1 MKKLSLLLALCLL
14 LLALPACGNKKP
26 EGLLSQDEI
35 AKYESL
41 YFSDNDAML
50 KELALGP
57 EDVNTEEKMPG
68 LWPLKATRPVD
79 GNGFR
84 QALLVSETEP
94 MGLYGVRLFSAS
106 ISHDRALELAQSL
119 YDNAV
124 ELYGRPG
131 TYPGTEARLSE
142 GLENGS
148 GGMETWDVGE
158 KTTLTL
164 RLTAASE
171 VDGDG
176 DMDTLELTYQV
187 RTLRDGQPVDPV
199 TQKPIAR

>member
-1 MKKLSLLLALCLL
+1 MKKLSILLALCLL
-14 LLALPACGNKKP
+14 LLTLPACGDKKP

-35 AKYESL
+35 AKYEEL
-41 YFSDNDAML
+41 YFSDNKSML
-50 KELALGP
+50 KELGLGSA
-57 EDVNTEEKMPG
+57 DVNTEEKMPG

-84 QALLVSETEP
+84 QALLISETEP
-94 MGLYGVRLFSAS
+94 TGLYGMRFFSAS
-106 ISHDRALELAQSL
+106 ISHDHALELAQSL

-124 ELYGRPG
+124 KLYGQPG
-131 TYPGTEARLSE
+131 TYPGMEARLSE
-142 GLENGS
+142 GLKDGS
-148 GGMETWDVGE
+148 GGMETWEVGE

-164 RLTAASE
+164 RLTSAAQT
-171 VDGDG
+171 DGDD
-176 DMDTLELTYQV
+176 DMDILELSYQV